1 MLTLPPA
8 GQSQQLAATA
18 TFTLVVINEPDRA
31 GFPGFQTGY
40 AHASQTS
47 LAAAP
52 HAGYIDEE
60 EQEEEEQ
67 QAATPT
73 GRRQLLFDE
82 NMNSNGQSTTSTRSS
97 HNAGAPPPGSLAVH
111 AQLRAHAQLAQAQL
125 NRNSLAGS
133 CTTAGGFSDE
143 LSSDDPNA
151 PVNHDFMVSFLVDAR
166 GGAMVGCRY
175 SGVKVRKRRF
185 SDILF

>member
-31 GFPGFQTGY
+31 GYPGFKTGFS
-40 AHASQTS
+40 ASSQTS
-47 LAAAP
+47 LAAH
-52 HAGYIDEE
+52 HAGYIDED
-60 EQEEEEQ
+60 QEEEDLPPQ
-67 QAATPT
+67 PPPQPPS
-73 GRRQLLFDE
+73 QLFDE

-175 SGVKVRKRRF
+175 SGVKVMR
-185 SDILF
+185 